1 MEMNGKNYRVGKLN
15 ALAQFHVTRRL
26 LPALATAGIGLAQ
39 LKEMEGLDDLMALA
53 IPLSDVVSKMSDADS
68 NYIIF
73 TCLQVVSRE
82 EVVEPGKPGKYAPVV
97 SGNQL
102 MYSDI
107 DMMQMLRLVAEVVK
121 DNLGGFLTVPGD
133 ETNLPS
139 T

>member
-1 MEMNGKNYRVGKLN
+1 MEMNGKNYRIGKMN
-15 ALAQFHVTRRL
+15 ALAQFHVARRL

-39 LKEMEGLDDLMALA
+39 LKELSGVEDLVPLLA
-53 IPLSDVVSKMSDADS
+53 PISEVVSKMSDSDA

-82 EVVEPGKPGKYAPVV
+82 EVTEPGKPGRFAPVV

-102 MYSDI
+102 MYMDI
-107 DMMQMLRLVAEVVK
+107 DMMQMLRLAAEVVK
-121 DNLGGFLTVPGD
+121 ENLGGFLTVPGG
-133 ETNLPS
+133 ETNSPS

>member
-1 MEMNGKNYRVGKLN
+1 MEMNGKTYKIGKMN
-15 ALAQFHVTRRL
+15 ALAQFHVARRL

-39 LKEMEGLDDLMALA
+39 LKEMSSLDDLMALA
-53 IPLSDVVSKMSDADS
+53 VPISDVVSKMTDADA

-82 EVVEPGKPGKYAPVV
+82 EVLEPGKPGRYAPVV

-102 MYSDI
+102 MYADI
-107 DMMQMLRLVAEVVK
+107 DMMQMLRLAAEVVK
-121 DNLGGFLTVPGD
+121 ENLGGFLMVPGG
-133 ETNLPS
+133 ETNSPS